1 MKLISFVFS
10 FKNEEKNLDELVKR
24 VSNSM
29 SKLNNYRYELIFV
42 NDASNDGSEKILENL
57 FYTIGIK
64 LSDNDGTTSL
74 VFGRMC

>member
-42 NDASNDGSEKILENL
+42 NDASNDGSEKRLENL
-57 FYTIGIK
+57 QKNLEYHQIHHIGLKEGLI
-64 LSDNDGTTSL
+64 LI
-74 VFGRMC
+74 